1 MKIARLVVA
10 SATAVSLTFAGA
22 GIAQAQTTTAQPAAE
37 QTASSGA
44 GTLSSQSGAAT
55 TTTATPKPT
64 DPATEQSSQLVASQ
78 AGPFAP
84 LLLKILPVLS
94 ALLNMIDQ
102 LFEGLSF
109 VPGLLNGK

>member
-22 GIAQAQTTTAQPAAE
+22 GIAQAETNPGQNPAE
-37 QTASSGA
+37 QTVTLDS
-44 GTLSSQSGAAT
+44 GTLSSQSGAGET
-55 TTTATPKPT
+55 TTPETPK
-64 DPATEQSSQLVASQ
+64 DPFVEQSSQLVESQ

-84 LLLKILPVLS
+84 LLLKILPVLG